1 MTGPQQEQTC
11 RTRTVTCET
20 CNVQFEAT
28 LYDMG
33 GERFLFSST
42 CSECQRK
49 LDEEEK
55 RQRQED
61 KRQQENFILEE
72 QIPPLYLK
80 TDRSRMDPKLL
91 RIVDG
96 FDLNSGQGLFISGDF
111 GTQKTRACALLLE
124 RYCRADYPIRMIQ
137 STVLAK
143 HVVEQFS
150 DDDQKREKAQK
161 TLLSCQRI
169 YALLIDD
176 LGKERATERFE
187 IELFSLIEFRTSTLR
202 PTLYTSN
209 LKLADLLHKF
219 SPENG
224 GGIVRRITEFSRRIN
239 V

>member
-1 MTGPQQEQTC
+1 MT
-11 RTRTVTCET
+11 VACEKCST
-20 CNVQFEAT
+20 QFEAT
-28 LYDMG
+28 VHDMLG
-33 GERFLFSST
+33 RRFLCT
-42 CSECQRK
+42 RVCDECQRK
-49 LDEEEK
+49 VEEEEK
-55 RQRQED
+55 RRQQEE
-61 KRQQENFILEE
+61 KRQQENSILGE
-72 QIPPLYLK
+72 QIPPLYRK

-124 RYCRADYPIRMIQ
+124 RYCRVDYPIRMIQ

-150 DDDQKREKAQK
+150 DDEQTREKAQK
-161 TLLSCQRI
+161 TLLSCQRV

-187 IELFSLIEFRTSTLR
+187 IELFSLVEFRTSTLR

-224 GGIVRRITEFSRRIN
+224 GGIVRRITEFSQRIN